1 MFRRE
6 ERASRAVARSV
17 FSQRRVDE
25 RANELERWR
34 RGWRC
39 TFHDDSCRAEPV
51 PVDVEFARGGVVGTV
66 RGSGRVV
73 DVGGDSRAANERGP
87 QRRFPS
93 VARRADGDVRGVVGG
108 VDVVRRSSDALD
120 GGEEERA
127 ELRGA
132 DVERGGRGRRRQLV
146 GVRQSHHH
154 ARREGGSE
162 RADDEID
169 RLFVLEAESTIGGDV
184 GVHHGVVIGDVGGEF
199 AEDAGGG
206 APFDVEESGRVPHRY
221 RVRVVE
227 LVLEAKTLGGANLER
242 ADGRVA
248 VHQRVDHGGLTNP
261 GLAQHEHAELVA
273 RVQPSALVVREV
285 QIETNGRVDGG
296 RRRRAG
302 VGRGGATPTRTTT
315 RTARSGTNR
324 RARRRETNERARRHG
339 TTATTAP
346 GCYLSCAP
354 DICR

>member
-1 MFRRE
+1 MYLPRRFLSRGARPSRRRIRARRRRRNRPRVGARRRRRRRLSRG
-6 ERASRAVARSV
+6 ERARTTASIPIRRPVRRRRRAG
-17 FSQRRVDE
+17 RR
-25 RANELERWR
+25 RR
-34 RGWRC
+34 RGCGAAILR
-39 TFHDDSCRAEPV
+39 RARRRRGR
-51 PVDVEFARGGVVGTV
+51 ARG
-66 RGSGRVV
+66 
-73 DVGGDSRAANERGP
+73 A
-87 QRRFPS
+87 
-93 VARRADGDVRGVVGG
+93 
-108 VDVVRRSSDALD
+108 
-120 GGEEERA
+120 
-127 ELRGA
+127 RGA
-132 DVERGGRGRRRQLV
+132 DVERGGRVCRRQLV

-169 RLFVLEAESTIGGDV
+169 RLFVLEADSTIGGDV

-206 APFDVEESGRVPHRY
+206 APFDVEESGRVPHRH